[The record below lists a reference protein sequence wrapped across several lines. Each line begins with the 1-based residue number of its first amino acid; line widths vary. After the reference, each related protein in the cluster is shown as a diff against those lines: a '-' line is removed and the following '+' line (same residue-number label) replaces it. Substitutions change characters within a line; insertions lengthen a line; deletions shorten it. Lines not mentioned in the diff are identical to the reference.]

1 MQPRFVLTLGLLLGA
16 SSTVLAQSPNCPGG
30 PLGSKQLTVQDACQ
44 KTVDLFEYMAPQL
57 GGAMTGGNA
66 TLGQGG
72 AVGLGHFSVGLR
84 INVLQGSVPQLT
96 QANAIPVPT
105 GAVATAYN
113 TDDTPIPMPTA
124 DGAVGLFSGIPFGLT
139 NVLALDALVSL
150 SYIPNFTQSNVSVN
164 PDSPIKIGW
173 GGRVG
178 IIQESIITPAVAVT
192 YIRRD
197 LPSLTITGNA
207 SGATLRLNDVD
218 QSTQAWRF
226 VLSKSLATFSGTLGI
241 GVDQYH
247 SQATAVATA
256 LSFTSDPVNA
266 VQKMTRTNV
275 FGDLAYNVPFLKFVL
290 EIGEITAGGDPQ
302 TFNTFQGRGIVDPR
316 WYGSIGARFAY

>member
-16 SSTVLAQSPNCPGG
+16 SPTLFAQPANCPGG

-57 GGAMTGGNA
+57 GGAIAGGNA

-105 GAVATAYN
+105 GAVATVYN
-113 TDDTPIPMPTA
+113 TDDAPIPMPTA
-124 DGAVGLFSGIPFGLT
+124 DAAVGLFSGFPFGLT
-139 NVLALDALVSL
+139 NVLALDALVSA
-150 SYIPNFTQSNVSVN
+150 SYVPDITQSNVSISA
-164 PDSPIKIGW
+164 DALKFGF
-173 GGRVG
+173 GGRLG
-178 IIQESIITPAVAVT
+178 IIQESIITPAIAIT
-192 YIRRD
+192 YLRRD
-197 LPSLTITGNA
+197 LPSLSITGTA
-207 SGATLRLNDVD
+207 SGATLRLTDFD
-218 QSTQAWRF
+218 QSTQAWRV

-241 GVDQYH
+241 GQDQYH
-247 SQATAVATA
+247 SQATATA
-256 LSFTSDPVNA
+256 SALAFTSDPVNI

-275 FGDLAYNVPFLKFVL
+275 FGDLGFNVPFLKFVL
-290 EIGEITAGGDPQ
+290 EIGEITAGGDPN
-302 TFNTFQGRGIVDPR
+302 TFNTFNGRGIVDPR